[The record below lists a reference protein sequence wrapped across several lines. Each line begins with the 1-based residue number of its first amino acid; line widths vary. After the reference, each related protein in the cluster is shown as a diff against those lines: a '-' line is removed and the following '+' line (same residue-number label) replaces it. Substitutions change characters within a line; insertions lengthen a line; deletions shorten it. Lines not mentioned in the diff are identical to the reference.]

1 MDKRSNY
8 DSVYFDR
15 SLGSVKLV
23 YTRRKRKKVGNMCYI
38 DDSALF

>member
-15 SLGSVKLV
+15 SLGSGKLV
-23 YTRRKRKKVGNMCYI
+23 YTRKRKKVGNVCYI
-38 DDSALF
+38 NDSALF